1 MIRLVIAE
9 DHQSFVD
16 GLHLLLAN
24 EDNISIVGSANNGE
38 DLLDILEKITVNVA
52 LTDIKMPKIDG
63 IAACKLIKKN
73 YPDIKVI
80 ALTMFDQ
87 DDAVR
92 QMLNAG
98 CDGYLLKNSSL
109 KLVLNAIEIVA
120 RGGQFFDPTIC
131 IDDLEIE
138 PRRKQILTNSELEIL
153 KLISLGKTSREIAD
167 IRSTAVSTVERHRK
181 NMIGKLNLKGTN
193 ELLRYA
199 LDKKYNFNV

>member
-16 GLHLLLAN
+16 GLRLLLDN
-24 EDNISIVGSANNGE
+24 EENITVVGSANNGE
-38 DLLDILEKITVNVA
+38 DLLDILEKKSVNVV

-63 IAACKLIKKN
+63 IAACRLIKKSH
-73 YPDIKVI
+73 PQVKVI

-87 DDAVR
+87 DDAVK
-92 QMLNAG
+92 QMLDAG

-109 KLVLNAIEIVA
+109 KLVLNALETVA
-120 RGGQFFDPTIC
+120 SGGQFFDPTIC
-131 IDDLEIE
+131 IDDLETE
-138 PRRKQILTNSELEIL
+138 SHGKQILTNSEFEIL

-167 IRSTAVSTVERHRK
+167 IRSTAISTVERHRK
-181 NMIGKLNLKGTN
+181 NMIGKLKLKGAN

-199 LDKKYNFNV
+199 LDKKYNFDV